1 MGEQMKT
8 IFTLYVSLLNSE
20 RLQQCDLGQFKT
32 KKSFSNFQLTH
43 STKQQLGERT
53 LSLVSVLKKKK
64 IRDDNGF
71 ENLLNWNRLVRKKNL
86 ICRIKKKQIF
96 SFANCYHN

>member
-1 MGEQMKT
+1 MKT
-8 IFTLYVSLLNSE
+8 IFTLYVWLLNSE

-32 KKSFSNFQLTH
+32 KKSFSNFQPTH

-53 LSLVSVLKKKK
+53 LSLVTVLKKKK

-86 ICRIKKKQIF
+86 ICRIKKKTFLLQIVTII
-96 SFANCYHN
+96 NIR

>member
-1 MGEQMKT
+1 MRPRT
-8 IFTLYVSLLNSE
+8 IQN
-20 RLQQCDLGQFKT
+20 Q
-32 KKSFSNFQLTH
+32 KSFSNFQLTH

-86 ICRIKKKQIF
+86 ICRIKKKKSFLLQIVTII
-96 SFANCYHN
+96 NIR

>member
-1 MGEQMKT
+1 MRPRT
-8 IFTLYVSLLNSE
+8 IQN
-20 RLQQCDLGQFKT
+20 Q
-32 KKSFSNFQLTH
+32 KSFSNFQLTH

-53 LSLVSVLKKKK
+53 LSLVTVLKKKK

-86 ICRIKKKQIF
+86 ICKTKKYTIF
-96 SFANCYHN
+96 FCKLLPQLTSGNTTTKAK

>member
-1 MGEQMKT
+1 MRPRT
-8 IFTLYVSLLNSE
+8 IQN
-20 RLQQCDLGQFKT
+20 Q
-32 KKSFSNFQLTH
+32 KSFSNFQLTH

-53 LSLVSVLKKKK
+53 LSLVTVLKKKK

-86 ICRIKKKQIF
+86 ICKTKKKTIF
-96 SFANCYHN
+96 FCKLLPQLTSGNTTTKAK

>member
-1 MGEQMKT
+1 MRPRT
-8 IFTLYVSLLNSE
+8 IQN
-20 RLQQCDLGQFKT
+20 Q
-32 KKSFSNFQLTH
+32 KSFSNFQLTH

-53 LSLVSVLKKKK
+53 LSLVTVLKKKK

-86 ICRIKKKQIF
+86 ICKTEKNTIF
-96 SFANCYHN
+96 FCKLLPQLTSGNTTTKAK